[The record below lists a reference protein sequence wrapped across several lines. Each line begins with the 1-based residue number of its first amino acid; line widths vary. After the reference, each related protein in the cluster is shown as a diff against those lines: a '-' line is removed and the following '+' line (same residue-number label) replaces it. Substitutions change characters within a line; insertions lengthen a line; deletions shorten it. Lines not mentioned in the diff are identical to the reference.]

1 MTDWQYMDTPIDLAC
16 HILLL
21 EVQFREN
28 CILKDFVTICWES
41 CNCHSPAFHPRRFP
55 PAESFHRSRSNL
67 WFFAWLHEVPFA
79 HRSPPVWPDVQW
91 ERSYPWSS
99 PRCANCELGGFP
111 GGEEYRKWSKMYKF
125 SDDEEQLRWQV
136 TWEKLEAWCL
146 ESPIESETQYLD
158 PKEGVLNKFKV
169 NVWRR
174 CLQQDS
180 QSLSE
185 NAESGG

>member
-1 MTDWQYMDTPIDLAC
+1 MTAAC
-16 HILLL
+16 FWI
-21 EVQFREN
+21 F
-28 CILKDFVTICWES
+28 LKNTVLQKIVFM
-41 CNCHSPAFHPRRFP
+41 

-67 WFFAWLHEVPFA
+67 WFFAWLHEVPGNKKVENISFQSWAKPFA

-91 ERSYPWSS
+91 ERSYPWLS

-146 ESPIESETQYLD
+146 ESPIWSETQYLD